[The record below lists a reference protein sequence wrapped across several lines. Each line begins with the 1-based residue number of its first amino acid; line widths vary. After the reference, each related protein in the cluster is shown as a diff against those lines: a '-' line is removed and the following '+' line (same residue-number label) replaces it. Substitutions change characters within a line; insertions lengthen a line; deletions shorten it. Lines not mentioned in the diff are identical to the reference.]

1 MPDGTESSAPLADHW
16 LDRVI
21 ASVVEH
27 NTDLLS
33 AHQIVNAIMH
43 SPPIVNAIQ
52 EAIDERG
59 PAAAEDPTFAQAIRK
74 AFLSAVAANSP
85 KGGEFLDD
93 ESSFLGA
100 P

>member
-1 MPDGTESSAPLADHW
+1 MSEGTGSSAARSDHW

-21 ASVVEH
+21 AGVVEH
-27 NTDLLS
+27 NTDQLS

-59 PAAAEDPTFAQAIRK
+59 PGAAQDPNLALEIRT
-74 AFLSAVAANSP
+74 AFLKAVAANAP

-93 ESSFLGA
+93 ESSFLGS